1 MHHRPFPP
9 DGTPV
14 SEVGLGTW
22 QLGGAEWGDV
32 SDTQARAVLEAA
44 AESGVT
50 FFDTAD
56 VYGNGTAER
65 RIGEFLAAHPGE
77 NFFVA
82 TKLIRWPEPGW
93 PHEDDSPGNFCAE
106 AFEAHTRASLDRLGV
121 DVLDLTQAHC
131 PPDFLLEEGHIFD
144 WLRGLQR
151 QGLVKRWGVSVE
163 TVEEGLLCVEQ
174 EGIASLQVIFNAF
187 RRKPIDTLFERAKER
202 GVAIVVRL
210 PLASGLLASKFT
222 KDTTFPEGD
231 HRHFNR
237 DGAAF
242 NAGETFAGLE
252 FERGLAA
259 ANRVRGVIPADV
271 PMARAAIRF
280 CLDFD
285 AVTTVIPGATQPEQ
299 ARANAAAGDLPPLP
313 AGVHSALEMIY
324 REDVAGHIRGGY

>member
-1 MHHRPFPP
+1 MHTRPFPP

-32 SDTQARAVLEAA
+32 SDAEARAVLEAA
-44 AESGVT
+44 AEAGVT

-56 VYGNGTAER
+56 IYGNGTAER
-65 RIGEFLAAHPGE
+65 RIGEFLRAHPSAE
-77 NFFVA
+77 LFVA

-93 PHEDDSPGNFCAE
+93 PHTDDDPGNFSAA
-106 AFEAHTRASLDRLGV
+106 AFERHTRASIDRLGV

-144 WLRGLQR
+144 WLRGLQDR
-151 QGLVKRWGVSVE
+151 QLVKRWGVSVE
-163 TVEEGLLCVEQ
+163 TVEEGLICVEQ
-174 EGIASLQVIFNAF
+174 EGIDSLQVIFNVF
-187 RRKPIDTLFERAKER
+187 RRKPIATLFERAKEH

-210 PLASGLLASKFT
+210 PLASGLLTGKF
-222 KDTTFPEGD
+222 DRGTTFPETD
-231 HRHFNR
+231 HRNFNR

-259 ANRVRGVIPADV
+259 ANRVRGVLPADV
-271 PMARAAIRF
+271 PMAQAALRF

-285 AVTTVIPGATQPEQ
+285 AVTTVIPGATEPEQ
-299 ARANAAAGDLPPLP
+299 ARSNAAASDLPPLP